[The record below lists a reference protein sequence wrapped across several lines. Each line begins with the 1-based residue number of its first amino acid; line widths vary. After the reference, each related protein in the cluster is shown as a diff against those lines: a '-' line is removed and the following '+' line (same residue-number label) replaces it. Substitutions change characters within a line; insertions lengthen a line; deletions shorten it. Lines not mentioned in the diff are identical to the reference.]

1 MLKKKQTEKSFKLE
15 DQVQAISTLVVTVIA
30 VITIIVGLGQK
41 LENLENLETEIKD
54 KLKRT

>member
-30 VITIIVGLGQK
+30 VITIIVGLGK
-41 LENLENLETEIKD
+41 NSKI
-54 KLKRT
+54 LKILKPRLKY